1 MESYRLLKLPYF
13 FSTLWIRGE
22 ILTITTR
29 YTRRARKQTATD
41 YFYDSRLLKY
51 QRDLARQSKRWT
63 AVEFFRKMETFDLRV
78 WQTVLEKSSGSW
90 KGKSLIRFPL
100 EFTRWGNKGREWKQ
114 ESLPSS
120 GRKCEILGSSMRRF
134 ASFPKKS
141 SNFVLRFESELFFIK
156 TFTVPTCLLFLPP
169 FSTRIKKI

>member
-1 MESYRLLKLPYF
+1 M
-13 FSTLWIRGE
+13 GE
-22 ILTITTR
+22 
-29 YTRRARKQTATD
+29 
-41 YFYDSRLLKY
+41 
-51 QRDLARQSKRWT
+51 
-63 AVEFFRKMETFDLRV
+63 
-78 WQTVLEKSSGSW
+78 
-90 KGKSLIRFPL
+90 GKSLIRFPL
-100 EFTRWGNKGREWKQ
+100 EFTRRGNKGREGKGEREWKQ

-169 FSTRIKKI
+169 SSTRIKKI